1 MTHTDT
7 HTFHMIIFGFGP
19 CPSNVLLYGCLYK
32 QTSCMFCTHK
42 SQQRQNL
49 QINGLPRKFSSQF
62 LLFSHTPWAKTP
74 SNWNTVET
82 EQISNMYRSR
92 RTNERTNK
100 RFIELGRLP
109 MSNREVGGWGG
120 HFLCINNLSIKTFQQ
135 RFSPYTHTHTHVPT
149 HAFTQSQAHSQIQS
163 RRKKKEEEDY
173 MTINSTERV
182 NSNIRTTVFTYLCEF
197 NIGVRIYRTCAS
209 SSIF

>member
-42 SQQRQNL
+42 SQQQQNL

-109 MSNREVGGWGG
+109 MSNREVGGLGG
-120 HFLCINNLSIKTFQQ
+120 HFMCINNLSIKTFQQ
-135 RFSPYTHTHTHVPT
+135 TFSPYTHTHTHARIRT
-149 HAFTQSQAHSQIQS
+149 HAFTQTRAHSHMRAPILASADNFFYFFIHTRVPLEAQ
-163 RRKKKEEEDY
+163 KWETK
-173 MTINSTERV
+173 V
-182 NSNIRTTVFTYLCEF
+182 NSNTKAYGSQYPIKLGSRC
-197 NIGVRIYRTCAS
+197 
-209 SSIF
+209 